1 MMEIKRE
8 LFSETAL
15 TEAIDAFSHLCVI
28 TVLESATGWN
38 LVFENCKYGCRLTEK
53 EFENYLIGL
62 ENT

>member
-1 MMEIKRE
+1 MEIKKE
-8 LFSETAL
+8 LFSEKAL
-15 TEAIDAFSHLCVI
+15 IEAIKAFSHLCVI
-28 TVLESATGWN
+28 TVSESATGWN